1 MDNEIQDKYMD
12 AVLAMLMDEYAEAE
26 AEVLLQKSKEE
37 ISEEDVPEELD
48 QKCQALIRRKFAQK
62 RRRHALKVVGNI
74 SRRVAAFAIVLLGA
88 FSALFLTVDAV
99 RTPVI
104 NFYLKN
110 MGNHSVL
117 TVGQSGQRSMQES
130 TGSGLVDVMVDGLM
144 ELLPA
149 GYSLEEGHFDE
160 NGVGFAYFTNKE
172 KSDIN
177 FNVMNG
183 SSFFAVDTENCDRC
197 ERLLGTGIE
206 GYYIEKGD
214 RKAVVW
220 LNSSN
225 SKIFTLASS
234 ALGKDSLLEIAN
246 TLQRIED
253 TNS

>member
-74 SRRVAAFAIVLLGA
+74 SRRVAVFAIVLLGA

-110 MGNHSVL
+110 IGNHSVL
-117 TVGQSGQRSMQES
+117 IIGSSEQQTKQEIVGDGFAGMLVN
-130 TGSGLVDVMVDGLM
+130 GLA
-144 ELLPA
+144 ELLPP
-149 GYSLEEGHFDE
+149 GYSLTEGHFDK
-160 NGVGFAYFTNKE
+160 NGIGFAYFTDKGTSE
-172 KSDIN
+172 IN
-177 FNVMNG
+177 LNITKG
-183 SSFFAVDTENCDRC
+183 DSIFAVDTEDYDRC
-197 ERLLGTGIE
+197 EILPLAGSE
-206 GYYIEKGD
+206 GYYIEKED
-214 RKAVVW
+214 RKTVVW
-220 LNSSN
+220 M
-225 SKIFTLASS
+225 SS
-234 ALGKDSLLEIAN
+234 AQDRILSLVSNTFDKESLLQLV
-246 TLQRIED
+246 THLQDIEE
-253 TNS
+253 